1 MSYTPIER
9 IVPQYVD
16 LNGKPYSGAV
26 LKAYAAG
33 TNTTIPFSIDP
44 DGNTLS
50 ATITLNASG
59 YPVVSGTVVIPYL
72 DRTYKIAL
80 YPNQTSADSNSNS
93 IWMIDNLNLI
103 SEFSN
108 IDNGTLRNS
117 PVNVG
122 QIQDGQFRYLG
133 TTSGLDNGYTIFP
146 SPAVSAYATTMQFFA
161 KIHQTNTASP
171 AAYLQLSSID
181 NPGTNALINKFDVSK
196 NEIALED
203 ADMVANGI
211 YQFQRNSNNNAW
223 ILLNPE
229 KPLLN
234 APSIASAD
242 NIVKATT
249 SIYGVSYLA
258 KPVRIELN
266 GSEVRFYPG
275 VVDFDDGTGQVI
287 LTLPEGS
294 SNQYIS
300 KDLNLVSGANRFLF
314 KSTGIGVANTVYHC
328 FVIYN
333 PTTKEVRCGG
343 SIFLNPLDAGVD
355 MPAGFTKFK
364 RIASIRTELAIN
376 AIMGGNF
383 LFNKDGSHHFTYN
396 NHVQEFTATNSV
408 GTIQPLTLKVP
419 NVPLRAQIKLISSQD
434 TLNAYASIA
443 AYEKGSN
450 SAMLYTGN
458 GDTGGQSA
466 TGYIPITLGDT
477 TISISHTMVA
487 AGSVSVH
494 TLGWYDPCNYYKPP
508 TNPYPLIL
516 T

>member
-33 TNTTIPFSIDP
+33 TNTTIPFSIDS

-72 DRTYKIAL
+72 DRAYKIAL
-80 YPNQTSADSNSNS
+80 YPNQTSADSDTNW
-93 IWMIDNLNLI
+93 IWMIPNLNLI
-103 SEFSN
+103 SEFNN
-108 IDNGTLRNS
+108 IDNGTLRNN

-133 TTSGLDNGYTIFP
+133 LTAGLDNGYTIFP
-146 SPAVSAYATTMQFFA
+146 SPAVSAYTTTMQFFA

-181 NPGTNALINKFDVSK
+181 NPATNALIKKLDVSK
-196 NEIALED
+196 NEIALE
-203 ADMVANGI
+203 AGDMVANGI

-234 APSIASAD
+234 APSIALAD

-266 GSEVRFYPG
+266 GSDEVRFYPG

-300 KDLNLVSGANRFLF
+300 KYLNLVSGASRFLF
-314 KSTGIGVANTVYHC
+314 KSTGIGVANTIYHC

-343 SIFLNPLDAGVD
+343 SIFLNPLDSGVD

-364 RIASIRTELAIN
+364 RIASIRTEPAIN

-383 LFNKDGSHHFTYN
+383 LFNKDGSHYFTYN
-396 NHVQEFTATNSV
+396 NHVQDFTASNSS
-408 GTIQPLTLKVP
+408 GAIQNLTLTVP
-419 NVPLRAQIKLISSQD
+419 DVPVLAKIKLGSNQN
-434 TLNAYASIA
+434 TVNAYASIT
-443 AYEKGSN
+443 AYEKGSS

-458 GDTGGQSA
+458 ADTGGQSA
-466 TGYIPITLGDT
+466 TGYIPITLAGDRR
-477 TISISHTMVA
+477 ISISYGMSA

-508 TNPYPLIL
+508 NPY
-516 T
+516 